1 MYGLERGVSWPGM
14 EVRRNTEHVMEGG
27 EQWDMSM
34 EVRSTE
40 RVVGGG
46 EQWEGNVEEK
56 QGAGDQGP
64 HLLF

>member
-1 MYGLERGVSWPGM
+1 MYGLERGISWPGM
-14 EVRRNTEHVMEGG
+14 EVRRNM
-27 EQWDMSM
+27 
-34 EVRSTE
+34 E

-56 QGAGDQGP
+56 KGAVDQGP